1 MAKSVENVF
10 IITFD
15 NNSLAYQAF
24 SRFKN
29 LHAEKLIVGEQ
40 MAVVH
45 NDIDAGLQLKDFL
58 DFTGADKTAKGS
70 IIGLLVGIIGGP
82 LGMLLGWIGGSV
94 IGATGDAREVRTAVD
109 VFEETLSLITPET
122 TGLVLIAREQD
133 KPLIDKVIYD
143 EIGGQVAR
151 LDGEYVRNQIKEA
164 RAAERELQQEAR
176 KRWYNK

>member
-1 MAKSVENVF
+1 MTPNSVA
-10 IITFD
+10 I
-15 NNSLAYQAF
+15 
-24 SRFKN
+24 
-29 LHAEKLIVGEQ
+29 
-40 MAVVH
+40 
-45 NDIDAGLQLKDFL
+45 
-58 DFTGADKTAKGS
+58 
-70 IIGLLVGIIGGP
+70 
-82 LGMLLGWIGGSV
+82 
-94 IGATGDAREVRTAVD
+94 REVRTAVD